1 MDIKKITDCLDP
13 AKFSCSRKT
22 EEKKSFEQVLNNVIK
37 ANGSKSTEK
46 ATAINS
52 LSPLSGLDT
61 PDLRYNILEQAY
73 TVVDLLDT
81 YSKDLANPQKSL
93 KNIGDVII
101 RMEKEVHSLKS
112 RSDDLVEHDEKLL
125 GFVRD
130 IAVTANV
137 EIFKFY
143 RGDYV

>member
-1 MDIKKITDCLDP
+1 MDIKKITDCFDP

-22 EEKKSFEQVLNNVIK
+22 EEKNSFEQVLNNVVK
-37 ANGSKSTEK
+37 ANEAKSTEK
-46 ATAINS
+46 ATSINS
-52 LSPLSGLDT
+52 VSPLSELQSR
-61 PDLRYNILEQAY
+61 DLRCHVLKQAY
-73 TVVDLLDT
+73 TVVDLLDV
-81 YSKDLANPQKSL
+81 YSQDLANPQKSL
-93 KNIGDVII
+93 KNIGDVIA

-112 RSDDLVEHDEKLL
+112 GSDNMVEHDEKLL

-130 IAVTANV
+130 VAVTAQV

>member
-1 MDIKKITDCLDP
+1 MDIKKITDSLEP
-13 AKFSCSRKT
+13 AKFSYSRKT
-22 EEKKSFEQVLNNVIK
+22 EVKNSFEKVLNNVV
-37 ANGSKSTEK
+37 NTNRSNSPEK
-46 ATAINS
+46 ATSINS
-52 LSPLSGLDT
+52 VSPLSGLNA
-61 PDLRYNILEQAY
+61 PDLRYNVLEQAY

-81 YSKDLANPQKSL
+81 YSKDLANPQKNL
-93 KNIGDVII
+93 KKIGDVVT
-101 RMEKEVHSLKS
+101 RMEQEVHSLKS
-112 RSDDLVEHDEKLL
+112 RSDDMVEHDEKLL